1 MGLIVQKYGGTSVGS
16 IEKIKRV
23 AERVIELCEKRNR
36 LVVVLSA
43 MAGQTDALIQLSK
56 ELTETPAPREL
67 DVLMATGEQVSV
79 SLFAIAIKSMG
90 YDCCSILG
98 FQAGIHTDQ
107 IYGKARIK
115 NIDTDRVLTELDENR
130 IVAVA
135 GFQGVDEN
143 SNITTL
149 GRGGSDTTAV
159 ALAAALKADICEIY
173 TDVEG
178 VFSADPN
185 ICTNARKIDRI
196 SHEEMLELAS
206 LGAKVLDIRSVEF
219 AKKFNVPV
227 HVRSS
232 FTRNEG
238 TMVVGEEKEMEKVLV
253 SGVVYD
259 KSEARV
265 TITKVPDRP
274 GIASK
279 IFDPVFKA
287 GIVVDMIIQNTSVE
301 GITDLTFT
309 VPKTDFQQTLKL
321 LREVAQEIGA
331 EEVLGDQD
339 IAKVSIVGVGMRNH
353 AGVASLMFETL
364 SKENINIS
372 MISTS
377 EIKISC
383 VIEEKYTELAVRALH
398 EAFGLADEKQKDE

>member
-1 MGLIVQKYGGTSVGS
+1 MALIVQKYGGTSVGS
-16 IEKIKRV
+16 IEKIKKV
-23 AERVIELCEKRNR
+23 AERVIEYCKKGDR

-43 MAGQTDALIQLSK
+43 MAGQTDSLIRLSK
-56 ELTETPAPREL
+56 EITDTPDTREL

-79 SLFAIAIKSMG
+79 SLFAMAVKSMG
-90 YDCCSILG
+90 YDCRSLLG
-98 FQAGIHTDQ
+98 FQAAIHTDQ
-107 IYGKARIK
+107 IYGKARIRK
-115 NIDTDRVLTELDENR
+115 VETDRILNELDENR
-130 IVAVA
+130 IIAVA
-135 GFQGVDEN
+135 GFQGIDERK
-143 SNITTL
+143 NITTL

-159 ALAAALKADICEIY
+159 ALAAALEADLCEIF

-185 ICTNARKIDRI
+185 ICTDARKLERI
-196 SHEEMLELAS
+196 SYEEMLEFAS

-219 AKKFNVPV
+219 AKKFNVPL

-232 FTRNEG
+232 FMKSEG
-238 TMVVGEEKEMEKVLV
+238 TMVVAESKEMEKVMV

-259 KSEARV
+259 KNQARI

-274 GIASK
+274 GIAFK

-287 GIVVDMIIQNTSVE
+287 GIVVDMIVQNTSVE
-301 GITDLTFT
+301 GLTDLTFT
-309 VPKTDFQQTLKL
+309 VTKTDYQETIKL
-321 LREVAQEIGA
+321 LKGVAREIGA
-331 EEVLGDQD
+331 EKVLGDQN
-339 IAKVSIVGVGMRNH
+339 ISKVSIVGLGMRNH
-353 AGVASLMFETL
+353 AGVASKMFETL

-383 VIEEKYTELAVRALH
+383 IIEEKYTELATRTLH
-398 EAFGLADEKQKDE
+398 EAFGLGNENETK

>member
-1 MGLIVQKYGGTSVGS
+1 MALIVQKYGGTSVGS
-16 IEKIKRV
+16 IEKIKKV
-23 AERVIELCEKRNR
+23 AERVIEYCKKGDK

-43 MAGQTDALIQLSK
+43 MAGQTDSLIRLSK
-56 ELTETPAPREL
+56 EITDTPDAREL

-79 SLFAIAIKSMG
+79 SLFAMAVKSMG
-90 YDCCSILG
+90 YDCRSLLG
-98 FQAGIHTDQ
+98 FQAAIHTDQ
-107 IYGKARIK
+107 IYGKARIRE
-115 NIDTDRVLTELDENR
+115 IETDRILRELDENK
-130 IVAVA
+130 IIAVA
-135 GFQGVDEN
+135 GFQGIDERK
-143 SNITTL
+143 NITTL

-159 ALAAALKADICEIY
+159 ALAAALKADLCEIF

-185 ICTNARKIDRI
+185 ICTHARKLERI
-196 SHEEMLELAS
+196 SYEEMLEFAS

-219 AKKFNVPV
+219 AKKFNVPL

-232 FTRNEG
+232 FMRSEG
-238 TMVVGEEKEMEKVLV
+238 TMVVAESKEMEKVMV

-259 KSEARV
+259 KNEARI

-274 GIASK
+274 GIAFK

-287 GIVVDMIIQNTSVE
+287 GIVVDMIVQNTSVE
-301 GITDLTFT
+301 GFTDLTFT
-309 VPKTDFQQTLKL
+309 VTKTDYQETIKL
-321 LREVAQEIGA
+321 LKEIAREIGA
-331 EEVLGDQD
+331 ETVLGDQN
-339 IAKVSIVGVGMRNH
+339 ISKVSIVGLGMRNH
-353 AGVASLMFETL
+353 AGVASKMFEVL

-383 VIEEKYTELAVRALH
+383 IIEEKYTELATRTLY
-398 EAFGLADEKQKDE
+398 EAFGLRNEKETK

>member
-1 MGLIVQKYGGTSVGS
+1 MALIVQKYGGTSVGS
-16 IEKIKRV
+16 IEKIKKV
-23 AERVIELCEKRNR
+23 AERVIECCKKGDK

-43 MAGQTDALIQLSK
+43 MAGQTDSLIRLSK
-56 ELTETPAPREL
+56 EITDTPDTREL

-79 SLFAIAIKSMG
+79 SLFAMAVKSMG
-90 YDCCSILG
+90 YDCRSLLG
-98 FQAGIHTDQ
+98 FQAAIHTDQ
-107 IYGKARIK
+107 IYGKARIRE
-115 NIDTDRVLTELDENR
+115 IETDRILRELDENK
-130 IVAVA
+130 IIAVA
-135 GFQGVDEN
+135 GFQGIDERK
-143 SNITTL
+143 NITTL

-159 ALAAALKADICEIY
+159 ALAAALKADLCEIF

-185 ICTNARKIDRI
+185 ICTHARKLERI
-196 SHEEMLELAS
+196 SYEEMLEFAS

-219 AKKFNVPV
+219 AKKFNVPL

-232 FTRNEG
+232 FMRSEG
-238 TMVVGEEKEMEKVLV
+238 TMVVAESKEMEKVMV

-259 KSEARV
+259 KNEARI

-274 GIASK
+274 GIAFK

-287 GIVVDMIIQNTSVE
+287 GVVVDMIVQNTSVE
-301 GITDLTFT
+301 GLTDLTFT
-309 VPKTDFQQTLKL
+309 VTKTDFQETMKL
-321 LREVAQEIGA
+321 LKEIAREIGA
-331 EEVLGDQD
+331 KKVLGDQN
-339 IAKVSIVGVGMRNH
+339 ISKVSIVGLGMRNH
-353 AGVASLMFETL
+353 AGVATKMFEIL

-383 VIEEKYTELAVRALH
+383 IIEEKYTELATRALH
-398 EAFGLADEKQKDE
+398 EAFGLGNENEKK

>member
-1 MGLIVQKYGGTSVGS
+1 MALIVQKYGGTSVGS
-16 IEKIKRV
+16 IEKIKKV
-23 AERVIELCEKRNR
+23 AERVIEYSKRGDR

-43 MAGQTDALIQLSK
+43 MAGQTDSLIRLSR
-56 ELTETPAPREL
+56 EITDIPDTREL

-79 SLFAIAIKSMG
+79 SLFAMAVKSMG
-90 YDCCSILG
+90 YDCRSLLG
-98 FQAGIHTDQ
+98 FQAAIHTDQ
-107 IYGKARIK
+107 IYGKARIRE
-115 NIDTDRVLTELDENR
+115 IETDRILRELDENR
-130 IVAVA
+130 IIAVA
-135 GFQGVDEN
+135 GFQGIDERK
-143 SNITTL
+143 NITTL

-159 ALAAALKADICEIY
+159 ALAAALKADLCEIF

-185 ICTNARKIDRI
+185 ICTHARKLERI
-196 SHEEMLELAS
+196 SYEEMLEFAS

-219 AKKFNVPV
+219 AKKFNVPL

-232 FTRNEG
+232 FMKSEG
-238 TMVVGEEKEMEKVLV
+238 TMVAAESKEMEKVMV

-259 KSEARV
+259 KNQARI

-274 GIASK
+274 GIAFK

-287 GIVVDMIIQNTSVE
+287 GVVVDMIVQNTSVE
-301 GITDLTFT
+301 GLTDLTFT
-309 VPKTDFQQTLKL
+309 VTKTDYQETIKL
-321 LREVAQEIGA
+321 LKEVSQEIGA
-331 EEVLGDQD
+331 EKVLGDQN
-339 IAKVSIVGVGMRNH
+339 ISKVSIVGLGMRNH
-353 AGVASLMFETL
+353 AGVASKMFETL

-383 VIEEKYTELAVRALH
+383 IIEEKYTELAIRALH
-398 EAFGLADEKQKDE
+398 EAFGLGNENETK